1 MCKSIVE
8 PDRPPMTIWRM
19 RIACWIPK
27 ARNIDA
33 EYVIRTAFRLQP
45 WLHERA
51 SLLRYTYI
59 AHLVLITLVNTQNVS
74 VTKIV
79 NSSSIQCA
87 ESKYGLRI
95 QFLALVVMIHEVWL
109 NA

>member
-1 MCKSIVE
+1 MY
-8 PDRPPMTIWRM
+8 WRFLN
-19 RIACWIPK
+19 K
-27 ARNIDA
+27 KFK
-33 EYVIRTAFRLQP
+33 EL
-45 WLHERA
+45 
-51 SLLRYTYI
+51 
-59 AHLVLITLVNTQNVS
+59 LITLVNTQNVS

-87 ESKYGLRI
+87 EFKYGLRI